1 MFCRTYRL
9 LLAGII
15 SVATATHHASAQAV
29 VRTLTTTASVP
40 DIGRVVSVS
49 TLVWSEE
56 GQAVESRASGTV
68 NTKHNGPYVLQVR
81 LTTAQ
86 PDTILA
92 RLTDGAYGIV
102 GTGEW
107 IPIASGPGGANLANT
122 VDYRVKRAIGSSQS
136 LTLPVTYRVVA
147 R

>member
-9 LLAGII
+9 LLAGVIGL
-15 SVATATHHASAQAV
+15 ATATSKASAQV
-29 VRTLTTTASVP
+29 VRALTATASVP
-40 DIGRVVSVS
+40 DIGVVVSVS
-49 TLVWSEE
+49 TLQWYEE
-56 GQAVESRASGTV
+56 GQAGESRVSGTV

-86 PDTILA
+86 ADTILA
-92 RLTDGAYGIV
+92 RLADGTYGMV

-107 IPIASGPGGANLANT
+107 TPVAAGPGGANLANT
-122 VDYRVKRAIGSSQS
+122 VDYRIKRAIGSGQS